1 VVVINAGNA
10 EAGRAPTTA
19 ATMNKSNSNNS
30 SNASISRMLHRIEDS
45 SASSTFD
52 PQAMLNLLE
61 QNGGGGVEDDNSSR
75 WGDLTS
81 CSNGDND
88 IDNSTRSDDNIS
100 LHRRSFTQRGSN
112 FIDMPMDNRRMAS
125 VSSSAQSVAPT
136 HNINHHA
143 RSNPFTA
150 SASSASASSAV
161 ASSAAAGSSLASSLA
176 ASAFSVT
183 LSSAINCTHHWKRRS
198 SDEGFVNS
206 PDQNNRYWHLTTG
219 GSRRRTLV
227 TLVAATALLILA
239 GCYNYSLVMFQHQQQ
254 HHQQQHQQHQQQQQ
268 QQHHQQYSTN
278 ESEMITKN
286 EQGGLFSSYIN
297 NNTTNSNN
305 NNDNIPFVMCD
316 RITPYQHSSNT
327 ASDRS
332 QYQHITEQY
341 KFLSTNGQWP
351 KSKKILLLR
360 NDGKF
365 GHIGNQ
371 FNSLLHAFDY
381 ARDHELHIGVLFH
394 SWAMDVIH
402 SMFYESVDFDILSV
416 EMEEDFGILLVRD
429 QSQLLVYDEVISQ
442 NAQQLYFY
450 KSSNKNVDSWRDTMS
465 MHKSILQQLFHR
477 YNRGYGYVHNG
488 LRAKDVCSTLD
499 MFFKDQL
506 STIKYSVIH
515 AQYMDGNTVWKLE
528 QIAKTTG
535 ITIKGGAGTM
545 SPAYVKSIL
554 KPLGMLEHPIILL
567 TDGQLPGIERA
578 LLNDAIIGPRLMVLS
593 DRVALDG
600 ADITLAVL
608 SDVFI
613 GNPASVTSG
622 FIARIRMALG
632 YSDMSTQLF
641 RRKRIHQWYSVC
653 NEDCVFNPW
662 ILSKWV

>member
-1 VVVINAGNA
+1 MRGMRRQ
-10 EAGRAPTTA
+10 EERQPTA
-19 ATMNKSNSNNS
+19 ATMNNKSNRNNS
-30 SNASISRMLHRIEDS
+30 SNASISHMLHRIEDS

-61 QNGGGGVEDDNSSR
+61 QNDNDTEVEDDNSSR

-88 IDNSTRSDDNIS
+88 IDNSTRSDDIS
-100 LHRRSFTQRGSN
+100 LHKRSFAQRNSN

-125 VSSSAQSVAPT
+125 VSLSAQSVDSFTSNMSQRQESTMTMMT
-136 HNINHHA
+136 HSINHHA

-161 ASSAAAGSSLASSLA
+161 ALSSLA

-183 LSSAINCTHHWKRRS
+183 LPSAINCTNHWKRRS
-198 SDEGFVNS
+198 SGDGFVNG
-206 PDQNNRYWHLTTG
+206 PDQNNRYWQLTTG
-219 GSRRRTLV
+219 GSRQRTLV
-227 TLVAATALLILA
+227 TLVAVTGLLILA
-239 GCYNYSLVMFQHQQQ
+239 GCYNYSLVMFQQQQQQHQQQ
-254 HHQQQHQQHQQQQQ
+254 HHQQ
-268 QQHHQQYSTN
+268 QQYSTN

-286 EQGGLFSSYIN
+286 EQGGLFSSYNNNNNNN

-305 NNDNIPFVMCD
+305 NNDNVPFVMCD
-316 RITPYQHSSNT
+316 RITPYQHCSNT

-351 KSKKILLLR
+351 KSNKILLLR

-381 ARDHELHIGVLFH
+381 ARDHELHIGMLFH

-402 SMFYESVDFDILSV
+402 SMFYESADFDILSV

-429 QSQLLVYDEVISQ
+429 QSQLLLYDEVISQ

-450 KSSNKNVDSWRDTMS
+450 KSSNKNADSWRDTMGA
-465 MHKSILQQLFHR
+465 HKSILQQLFHR

>member
-1 VVVINAGNA
+1 M
-10 EAGRAPTTA
+10 T
-19 ATMNKSNSNNS
+19 KSNRKNS
-30 SNASISRMLHRIEDS
+30 AGDVSHMLHRIEDGINS
-45 SASSTFD
+45 SAFD
-52 PQAMLNLLE
+52 PQAALLNLLDRKE
-61 QNGGGGVEDDNSSR
+61 GDGVEDGNSSW
-75 WGDLTS
+75 WGDLAS
-81 CSNGDND
+81 CSSNSDNDDDD
-88 IDNSTRSDDNIS
+88 IDNNSNRSDDLIALHHRKSTTQRKSSDNNSTKLIDN
-100 LHRRSFTQRGSN
+100 HRRKASLSSSSPQSQASFTTSLSQRQ
-112 FIDMPMDNRRMAS
+112 AS
-125 VSSSAQSVAPT
+125 AMSMMT
-136 HNINHHA
+136 HINHHHA

-150 SASSASASSAV
+150 
-161 ASSAAAGSSLASSLA
+161 A
-176 ASAFSVT
+176 AS
-183 LSSAINCTHHWKRRS
+183 
-198 SDEGFVNS
+198 DDGFLS
-206 PDQNNRYWHLTTG
+206 PDQNRYWQLTTTT
-219 GSRRRTLV
+219 SRQRIV
-227 TLVAATALLILA
+227 VATTALLLILL
-239 GCYNYSLVMFQHQQQ
+239 GYYNNSLGGMFQHQQQ
-254 HHQQQHQQHQQQQQ
+254 QQPQPQLD
-268 QQHHQQYSTN
+268 QYSTN
-278 ESEMITKN
+278 KNVMITKN
-286 EQGGLFSSYIN
+286 EQGGLFSFYTNNSVTNSYN
-297 NNTTNSNN
+297 NND
-305 NNDNIPFVMCD
+305 DNIPFVMCD
-316 RITPYQHSSNT
+316 RITPYQHSSHNI

-332 QYQHITEQY
+332 QYQHITKPY
-341 KFLSTNGQWP
+341 TFLSTNGQWT
-351 KSKKILLLR
+351 KSNKILLLR

-381 ARDHELHIGVLFH
+381 ARDHKLHIGILFH

-402 SMFYESVDFDILSV
+402 SMFYESIDFDILSAN
-416 EMEEDFGILLVRD
+416 METDFGILLVRN
-429 QSQLLVYDEVISQ
+429 QSQLLLYDEVISQ

-499 MFFKDQL
+499 MFFKDRL
-506 STIKYSVIH
+506 STIIYSVIH

-535 ITIKGGAGTM
+535 ITIEGGAGTM

-554 KPLGMLEHPIILL
+554 KPLGMLEYPIILL

-578 LLNDAIIGPRLMVLS
+578 LLNDPIVGPRLMVLS

-632 YSDMSTQLF
+632 YSEFSTQLF